1 MELVKASRCSLATKK
16 VTTTFHLSTVDGLS
30 PQMTKKAALFVIEQH
45 NNNNDKQHSHNVQ
58 ESVRQQ
64 STEPSSAPQCSTRES
79 SNGADGEGV
88 DSSWGRFVAEKIQE
102 FDRESEADKR
112 ESEARA
118 RESEARARESEAR
131 ARESAIRMAEI
142 EECQREVEESIE
154 EFTRELARFTGLA
167 VTAIENKNDSRY
179 NRRKTLSQQT
189 VDVASV
195 TI

>member
-118 RESEARARESEAR
+118 RESEARARES
-131 ARESAIRMAEI
+131 AIRMAEI